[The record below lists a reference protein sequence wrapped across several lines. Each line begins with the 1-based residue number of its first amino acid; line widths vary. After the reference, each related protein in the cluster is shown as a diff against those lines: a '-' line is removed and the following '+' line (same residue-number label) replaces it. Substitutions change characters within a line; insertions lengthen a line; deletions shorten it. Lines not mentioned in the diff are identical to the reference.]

1 MDEKVREGRSGRK
14 KRRVGG
20 RESRRRLVGRK
31 NRRRSVGGEKGGLWA
46 ERRER
51 LVSER
56 KEVGCGKKVRAD
68 IGWKLE

>member
-1 MDEKVREGRSGRK
+1 MGRK

-20 RESRRRLVGRK
+20 RESRKRLVGRE
-31 NRRRSVGGEKGGLWA
+31 NRRRSVGRGKGGWWA

-51 LVSER
+51 LVSQR

-68 IGWKLE
+68 MGWELE